1 MTTMQVKNV
10 GTLPVILLKLA
21 TPPLP
26 PQKKLNL
33 EQNGCNW
40 LLFWPQH
47 CKGRWGDDGTNPK
60 PNENLSLGAESY
72 GTIAGKGFFTQ
83 SQVLLSSIVGMTKD
97 E

>member
-21 TPPLP
+21 SPPFP
-26 PQKKLNL
+26 PQTKLNL

-40 LLFWPQH
+40 VLFWPQH
-47 CKGRWGDDGTNPK
+47 CWGRWGDDGTNQK
-60 PNENLSLGAESY
+60 ANEKLSLGAKTY

-83 SQVLLSSIVGMTKD
+83 SQVRFSSIEGMTRD
-97 E
+97 D